1 MGKAKFSKL
10 EIIFITLFCL
20 VVAVACVLIGILAT
34 REEGTE
40 DTTFS
45 PTCPSVTAA
54 ERIDCIPDQVAT
66 KNLCNLR
73 GCCWSPQSD
82 TSVPWCYFSSN
93 HGYKMGGQVQST
105 PQGFQVLL
113 NRLSS
118 PSLFGNDINTVLLT
132 AEYQTQNRFRF
143 KITDPQNKRFEVPHE
158 HVGTFSGSA
167 ASNLKYKVDVQDNP
181 FSIRVTRVSNGAVLF
196 DTSIGPLVYAN
207 QFLQLSIKLPSSN
220 IYGVGEHVHKQ
231 FQHDVNWKTW
241 PMFSR
246 DSAPSGNMDN
256 LYGVQTFFLCLEDK
270 SGASFG
276 VFLMNSN
283 AMEFALQPAP
293 AVTYRTIGG
302 ILDFYVFLGDTPEQ
316 VVQEYVKLVGLP
328 ALPSY
333 WALGFQLSRYDYGSL
348 DEVKA
353 VVERNRAVGLP
364 YDVQYTD
371 IDYMEA
377 RKDFTYDKVKFTDL
391 PNFQRYLHDYGQ
403 KYVLILDP
411 AISTERLENDLPYL
425 SYDRGESKKV
435 WINESDGVTPLVG
448 AVWPGRTVF
457 PDFTSPTCTSWW
469 VSECQEFYKEVPYDG
484 LWIDMNEVANFVQG
498 SSNGCKQN
506 ELNYPPYTPRIL
518 DRLLYSNTL
527 CMDAV
532 QNWGKQYDVHNLFGY
547 SMTLSTQEAIKT
559 IFPGKRSFLLT
570 RSTFA
575 GSGKYAGHWLGDN
588 AATWD
593 QLKWAIPGM
602 LEFGLFGIPYIG
614 ADICGFFDDVS
625 EELCRR
631 WMQVGAFY
639 PFSRNH
645 NTELCQPQDP
655 AYFGA
660 DSILVKTSKHY
671 LNIRYTL
678 LPYLYTLFYKA
689 HTQGDTVARPVL
701 HEFYSD
707 EATWSVD
714 KQFLW
719 GPGLL
724 ISPVLDQGVDTIEAY
739 IPDAVWYDYET
750 GAKLSVRKQKTPLYL
765 PADRMGLHLR
775 GGYVFPTQQP
785 AITTVASRKNPM
797 GLIIAL
803 DDNEEA
809 TGELFWDDGE
819 SAPSDGSRNYIF
831 YEFKVSNNTLQ
842 LNVINNNYSDPNN
855 LVFEE
860 IKILGLQ
867 EELMTVTVLQNNVEQ
882 VSSHN
887 ITYNPTD
894 KFAVIKGLQLDLG
907 KSYSLRW
914 TLGTRVSEKFDCY
927 PSAGATKELC
937 EQRGCTWAEDTS
949 GSGLN
954 IPYCYYGSDN
964 SYSIS
969 NVQYTASGL
978 AANLTYTNTT
988 ARAFERSTSPISTLR
1003 LEVIYHSNDMLQF
1016 KIYDYANKRYEVPVP
1031 LNLPSTPTSSAEQ
1044 RLYDVTLQTKPFGI
1058 QVRRR
1063 STGTVIWD
1071 SQLPTFTF
1079 SDMFIQIST
1088 RLASQYL
1095 YGFGE
1100 TEHTMYRRD
1109 MNWHT
1114 WGMFTRDQPPGYKLN
1129 SYGFQPFYMGLEEDG
1144 NAHGVLL
1151 LNSNGMDVTFQP
1163 TPALTYRTIGGILD
1177 FYVVLGP
1184 TPESVVQEYT
1194 ALIGRPVLPPYW
1206 ALGFQLCRYGYEND
1220 SEVAQLVEDMKAA
1233 RIPYDVQYTDI
1244 DYMERQLDFT
1254 LSPQFAGLPNLVNKI
1269 REEGMRFIIILDPAI
1284 SGNETNYLAYER
1296 GLQKDVFIKWPNSNE
1311 IVFGKVWPDYPN
1323 VQVNN
1328 TLDWDTQVE
1337 LYRAYTAFPDF
1348 FRNSTAEWWATEIM
1362 EVYDNPRN
1370 ASQSLKFDGIWI
1382 DMNEPSSFVHGAVW
1396 GCRDNEL
1403 NNPPYVPVL
1412 GWREE
1417 GLAYKTLCMEG
1428 EQQLPDGTRVR
1439 HYDVHNLYGW
1449 SQTKPTLDVLRNIT
1463 KERGIIV
1470 TRSTYPS
1477 SGKWS
1482 GHWLGDN
1489 TAAWNQLEKSIIGMM
1504 EFSLFGISYTGA
1516 DICGFFSDSEYELC
1530 LRWMQLGAFYPYSRN
1545 HNGEG
1550 SKRQDPVSWNSTFED
1565 ISRHVL
1571 NIRYS
1576 LLPYLYTLMY
1586 QANAHG
1592 STVVRPLLHEF
1603 VEDRTTWDIQKQFLW
1618 GPALLI
1624 SPVLEQG
1631 AVTVNAYLPNARWY
1645 DYHTD
1650 EYIGF
1655 RGEFRNLPAPIDHIN
1670 LHIRGGHVL
1679 VQQSPANT
1687 TAYSRKNPLSLIV
1700 ALNDSQLAEGQLY
1713 WDDGVRIDAYEDG
1726 VYLLTSFT
1734 ARQNT
1739 LEIKVL
1745 HRGYADPNNLKF
1757 TTVKTLG
1764 LATAV
1769 TQLTVL
1775 ENGIEIPSAHSVSYN
1790 TTTQVLLTTQLAL
1803 ELGKDYTLQWS

>member
-1 MGKAKFSKL
+1 MTWDLVVEKNH
-10 EIIFITLFCL
+10 LFCF
-20 VVAVACVLIGILAT
+20 V
-34 REEGTE
+34 
-40 DTTFS
+40 S
-45 PTCPSVTAA
+45 
-54 ERIDCIPDQVAT
+54 DQ
-66 KNLCNLR
+66 NLCNLR

-105 PQGFQVLL
+105 PQVLL

-316 VVQEYVKLVGLP
+316 VVQEYLVGLP

-457 PDFTSPTCTSWW
+457 PDFTSPTCT
-469 VSECQEFYKEVPYDG
+469 
-484 LWIDMNEVANFVQG
+484 
-498 SSNGCKQN
+498 
-506 ELNYPPYTPRIL
+506 RIL

-602 LEFGLFGIPYIG
+602 LEFGEYAWHRFIFVNLHLTSNFIPIGVHECVVLKLKSLFDY
-614 ADICGFFDDVS
+614 F
-625 EELCRR
+625 
-631 WMQVGAFY
+631 
-639 PFSRNH
+639 
-645 NTELCQPQDP
+645 QPQDP

-724 ISPVLDQGVDTIEAY
+724 ISPVLDQVGF
-739 IPDAVWYDYET
+739 T

-819 SAPSDGSRNYIF
+819 SAPELKSGETLAIQCNYFI
-831 YEFKVSNNTLQ
+831 VSQNTLQ

-937 EQRGCTWAEDTS
+937 EQRGCTWAVNTS

-1489 TAAWNQLEKSIIGMM
+1489 TAAWNQLEKSIIG
-1504 EFSLFGISYTGA
+1504 ESTEKGA

-1618 GPALLI
+1618 GPALFWCLFWG
-1624 SPVLEQG
+1624 VLFLCFFG
-1631 AVTVNAYLPNARWY
+1631 VF
-1645 DYHTD
+1645 D

-1687 TAYSRKNPLSLIV
+1687 TAYR
-1700 ALNDSQLAEGQLY
+1700 
-1713 WDDGVRIDAYEDG
+1713 
-1726 VYLLTSFT
+1726 
-1734 ARQNT
+1734 
-1739 LEIKVL
+1739 
-1745 HRGYADPNNLKF
+1745 
-1757 TTVKTLG
+1757 
-1764 LATAV
+1764 
-1769 TQLTVL
+1769 
-1775 ENGIEIPSAHSVSYN
+1775 
-1790 TTTQVLLTTQLAL
+1790 
-1803 ELGKDYTLQWS
+1803 

>member
-10 EIIFITLFCL
+10 EIIFIVLFCL
-20 VVAVACVLIGILAT
+20 AVVVACVLIGVLT
-34 REEGTE
+34 TKEETAVNTG
-40 DTTFS
+40 DTDFS

-54 ERIDCIPDQVAT
+54 ERIDCIPDQFAT

-73 GCCWSPQSD
+73 GCCWSPQDD

-93 HGYKMGGQVQST
+93 HGYKTEGQLQST

-113 NRLSS
+113 NRLSA
-118 PSLFGNDINTVLLT
+118 PSLFGNDIDTVLLT
-132 AEYQTQNRFRF
+132 GEYQTQNRFHF
-143 KITDPQNKRFEVPHE
+143 KITDPKNNRFEVPHE
-158 HVGTFSGSA
+158 HVVPFTGSA
-167 ASNLKYKVDVQDNP
+167 ASDLKYRVDVEDNP
-181 FSIRVTRVSNGAVLF
+181 FSIRVTRVSNGKVLF
-196 DTSIGPLVYAN
+196 NTSIGPLVYAD
-207 QFLQLSIKLPSSN
+207 QFLQLSTKLPSGN

-256 LYGVQTFFLCLEDK
+256 LYGVQTFFLCLEDT

-353 VVERNRAVGLP
+353 VVERNVAVDLP
-364 YDVQYTD
+364 FDVQYTD

-377 RKDFTYDKVKFTDL
+377 RKDFTYDNEKFADL
-391 PNFQRYLHDYGQ
+391 PKFQSYLHSYNK

-411 AISTERLENDLPYL
+411 AISTEPLANGSAYP
-425 SYDRGESKKV
+425 SYERGESSKV
-435 WINESDGVTPLVG
+435 WINGSDGAALVG
-448 AVWPGRTVF
+448 EVWPGRTVF

-469 VSECQEFYKEVPYDG
+469 VSECQMFHSEVPYDG

-498 SSNGCKQN
+498 SIKGCEQN
-506 ELNYPPYTPRIL
+506 ELNYPPYTPQIL
-518 DRLLYSNTL
+518 DQLLYSKTL

-547 SMTLSTQEAIKT
+547 SMTLAIKT
-559 IFPGKRSFLLT
+559 IFPGNRSFLLS

-645 NTELCQPQDP
+645 NTELCQHQDP

-714 KQFLW
+714 RQFLW

-750 GAKLSVRKQKTPLYL
+750 GTKLSVRKQKVPLYL

-785 AITTVASRKNPM
+785 ATSTVASRKNPM

-803 DDNEEA
+803 DDNNEA

-819 SAPSDGSRNYIF
+819 SAPSDGNRNYIF
-831 YEFKVSNNTLQ
+831 YEFKVSNNMLQ
-842 LNVINNNYSDPNN
+842 MNVINNNYSDPNN
-855 LVFEE
+855 LMFQE

-867 EELMTVTVLQNNVEQ
+867 QELMTVTVLQENVEQ

-894 KFAVIKGLQLDLG
+894 KFAVISGLQLDLG
-907 KSYSLRW
+907 KSYSLTW
-914 TLGTRVSEKFDCY
+914 TLGTRAAEKFDCY
-927 PSAGATKELC
+927 PSAGASKELC

-949 GSGLN
+949 GSN
-954 IPYCYYGSDN
+954 VPYCYYGSDN

-969 NVQYTASGL
+969 DVQYTASGL
-978 AANLTYTNTT
+978 VANLTYANTT
-988 ARAFERSTSPISTLR
+988 AGAFERSTSPIGTLR

-1031 LNLPSTPTSSAEQ
+1031 LNLPSTPTSTIEQ
-1044 RLYDVTLQTKPFGI
+1044 RLYDVTVQTKPFGI

-1063 STGTVIWD
+1063 STGTVLWD

-1088 RLASQYL
+1088 RLASQYV

-1100 TEHTMYRRD
+1100 TEHTTYRQD

-1206 ALGFQLCRYGYEND
+1206 ALGFQLCRYGYAND
-1220 SEVAQLVEDMKAA
+1220 REVAQLVEDMKAA
-1233 RIPYDVQYTDI
+1233 GIPYDVQYTDI

-1254 LSPQFAGLPNLVNKI
+1254 LSPEFAGLPDLVNKI

-1284 SGNETNYLAYER
+1284 SGNETNYLAFDR
-1296 GLQKDVFIKWPNSNE
+1296 GVQNDVFIKWPNSNE
-1311 IVFGKVWPDYPN
+1311 IIYGKVWPDYPN
-1323 VQVNN
+1323 VTVNN
-1328 TLDWDTQVE
+1328 SLDWDTQVE

-1348 FRNSTAEWWATEIM
+1348 FRNSTTDWWATEIM

-1370 ASQSLKFDGIWI
+1370 ASLSLKFDGIWI

-1403 NNPPYVPVL
+1403 NNPPYVPSL

-1428 EQQLPDGTRVR
+1428 EQQLPDGTLVR

-1449 SQTKPTLDVLRNIT
+1449 SQTKPTFDILRNIT

-1489 TAAWNQLEKSIIGMM
+1489 TAAWDQLEKSIIGMM

-1545 HNGEG
+1545 HNGDG
-1550 SKRQDPVSWNSTFED
+1550 TKRQDPVSWNSTFED

-1586 QANAHG
+1586 QATAHG

-1631 AVTVNAYLPNARWY
+1631 AVTVNAYFPNASWY

-1650 EYIGF
+1650 EYFGST
-1655 RGEFRNLPAPIDHIN
+1655 GEFRNLSAPIDHIN
-1670 LHIRGGHVL
+1670 LHIRGGHIL

-1687 TAYSRKNPLSLIV
+1687 TAYSRKNALSLIV

-1745 HRGYADPNNLKF
+1745 HRGYSDPNNLKF

-1764 LATAV
+1764 LKTTV
-1769 TQLTVL
+1769 TQLAVL
-1775 ENGIEIPSAHSVSYN
+1775 ENGIQIPSAHSLSYN
-1790 TTTQVLLTTQLAL
+1790 ATTQVLLTTQLEL